1 MIITHDFHKVC
12 ASELKILL
20 QKTAIVFQIFQH
32 LDKKLNGVQ
41 TFTVTCFTQ
50 YNFTRKFQ
58 IKLQKVSLYKTHRT

>member
-32 LDKKLNGVQ
+32 LDKK
-41 TFTVTCFTQ
+41 T
-50 YNFTRKFQ
+50 
-58 IKLQKVSLYKTHRT
+58 